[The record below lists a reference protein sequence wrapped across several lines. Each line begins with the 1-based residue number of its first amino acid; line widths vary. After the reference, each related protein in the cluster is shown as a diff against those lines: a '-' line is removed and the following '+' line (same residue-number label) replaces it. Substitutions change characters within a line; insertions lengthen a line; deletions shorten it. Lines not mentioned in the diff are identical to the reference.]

1 MRMIKVIWIIA
12 IMIVS
17 VISVKPTVPPSSS
30 PTTPPTTHTPT
41 TQTITPTQGP
51 TLPTRSPV
59 VPLYLPDTAF
69 ERYGLLCSLL
79 PAIDPHLIFFMY
91 RSYTPISENKFVS
104 FNITSQSFMYH
115 AATWGT
121 WASSYSNN
129 YYFTQKPTGVKLYL
143 GGGLS
148 FASYNLEQSPPK
160 LTVESDSLFSG
171 VDAGLCLLAITVED
185 NDYLIAFGG
194 YGGTRRTLNRVF
206 RVFDVSTQLEEP
218 RRPSYQTA
226 RHSFTCH
233 VVNNTFL
240 YIIGGSVKY
249 SSSGVHD
256 TIEVLELPRPTDQM
270 SSIDE
275 VTGSW
280 QYMKV
285 RLLKPRAGHSSV
297 VHAHGSSIVVFGGV
311 ITAEQYNWN
320 VEIIDIVHQTVSYGG
335 DSVYTG
341 RYPCVVS
348 VPPYIY
354 KFGGEVGND
363 DGRTYEI
370 YEPHVVYTITANP
383 SVSMNQTRSPTLE
396 PTLEPIV
403 TFTQTPT
410 DIEPSTANPIPTASV
425 TYDPAFNRTFTQTPT
440 DIEPSTANPIPTAS
454 VTYDPAFNRS
464 LATNNYTISISL
476 LFRDCEQDNGAHPC
490 EINKTTVANA
500 IDAIIVAYFD
510 YNTHVLSTEIVN
522 NKMIIILSIDMD
534 EFNSLTGEQMSG
546 RIENELEGKY
556 GDIEVSVKET
566 NDKDESNE
574 AEPTKKNESWSVIV
588 WLGIAAGTLTLL
600 PIIICVRRNLR
611 KSARAQSDQKMV
623 RKEFTQ
629 DVTVV
634 NNDDEVDIPQDS
646 NQVRSNGGS
655 MINNTSKITNA
666 LLVPNRDIVTKRADD
681 MGEQNV
687 EVVDAEDIGAVATR
701 GNAINTE
708 MVLKGSGKITQG
720 QKPENQIEGKREA
733 NVEMRYNHEPN
744 HIGEVAQTTTMGSN
758 TLSTPSS
765 DANACVI
772 KQTPSGDG
780 MDDV

>member
-69 ERYGLLCSLL
+69 ERFGLLCSLL
-79 PAIDPHLIFFMY
+79 PAIDPHLIFLMY
-91 RSYTPISENKFVS
+91 RSYTPITENKFVS
-104 FNITSQSFMYH
+104 FNTTSRSFIYH
-115 AATWGT
+115 PATWGT

-194 YGGTRRTLNRVF
+194 YGGTRRTLGRVF

-354 KFGGEVGND
+354 KFGGYT
-363 DGRTYEI
+363 GRYLTTYETYPRMI
-370 YEPHVVYTITANP
+370 NT
-383 SVSMNQTRSPTLE
+383 MSPTLE
-396 PTLEPIV
+396 PT
-403 TFTQTPT
+403 QAPT
-410 DIEPSTANPIPTASV
+410 DTGPPTTNPSVP
-425 TYDPAFNRTFTQTPT
+425 
-440 DIEPSTANPIPTAS
+440 
-454 VTYDPAFNRS
+454 
-464 LATNNYTISISL
+464 
-476 LFRDCEQDNGAHPC
+476 
-490 EINKTTVANA
+490 
-500 IDAIIVAYFD
+500 
-510 YNTHVLSTEIVN
+510 
-522 NKMIIILSIDMD
+522 MI
-534 EFNSLTGEQMSG
+534 T
-546 RIENELEGKY
+546 
-556 GDIEVSVKET
+556 
-566 NDKDESNE
+566 
-574 AEPTKKNESWSVIV
+574 
-588 WLGIAAGTLTLL
+588 TLT
-600 PIIICVRRNLR
+600 
-611 KSARAQSDQKMV
+611 
-623 RKEFTQ
+623 T
-629 DVTVV
+629 
-634 NNDDEVDIPQDS
+634 
-646 NQVRSNGGS
+646 
-655 MINNTSKITNA
+655 
-666 LLVPNRDIVTKRADD
+666 
-681 MGEQNV
+681 
-687 EVVDAEDIGAVATR
+687 
-701 GNAINTE
+701 
-708 MVLKGSGKITQG
+708 
-720 QKPENQIEGKREA
+720 
-733 NVEMRYNHEPN
+733 H
-744 HIGEVAQTTTMGSN
+744 
-758 TLSTPSS
+758 STPSDSSAMTSAFLHDLSTLPGHFPS
-765 DANACVI
+765 DSNANVGLMSVPVI
-772 KQTPSGDG
+772 ISGVVIVVLVLLICICGCIFWPRVREKRVKANVDFIASNQANDNMNRGSEARHVGVVNVKESKSKTTQHTLSLGKSKASMSLEGVEMTIEGEKKLKVGMGYTQEGPNGIDVKKTAISTPSIQSTAR
-780 MDDV
+780 